1 MSANPIDST
10 NTDKP
15 TGSLEDLFRHHLAE
29 AAVPP
34 RPMVWEQIDNSLL
47 QRQNEQYRRRLSAT
61 RWVAAASIAIA
72 SLTGAGW
79 WASRD
84 ALQHDRADL
93 AAATQRTEVAEAGQR
108 GQSTGQI
115 STATAN
121 SDATRRGA
129 TATAAGRTTKDGTT
143 TTDAGYATAATDQ
156 TVDQRITGQTNAATE
171 ATGSTSQST
180 SSLAAV
186 NPAAARQHGNAAGQ
200 FLSPAKTIA
209 GSSVAAVAT
218 AGARNGAGN
227 TLARPAAEPLVGTT
241 SAQIG
246 AALAGVRPAAS
257 SNAGIAGLNAGIA
270 GLTSSAARNA
280 VAATV
285 AGADATTLS
294 RSYTSQPEG
303 LTAAASNQRMTEE
316 LALLA
321 SRTTAL
327 NLSAATALPTGFTT
341 VEVPADG
348 TPPAT
353 PPARKWQFGASY
365 VAGVFNPN
373 INFSRAGGDAEF
385 DYNPAL
391 GPNSPALSEA
401 AAAEYRENLRPGF
414 SQRLSL
420 RATRRLVGH
429 WSLSTGAEVA
439 QSRASSA
446 SSLAFVGEQVPDF
459 GQSVGGPM
467 RTTNFRY
474 QTAGIPVELRYTNPV
489 KRGLSIYGR
498 VGAAVSALL
507 RVRAEVEGI
516 PEATR
521 SYSIAAEGPYR
532 RVLTNLRGGLGAQ
545 YRPTTGHWT
554 VSLGPTAEL
563 GLVSL
568 NAHPAQGL
576 SSQSRAYSL
585 GLEAG
590 VEFGRAAK

>member
-34 RPMVWEQIDNSLL
+34 RAMVWEQIDNSLL
-47 QRQNEQYRRRLSAT
+47 QRQNEQYRQRLTAT

-72 SLTGAGW
+72 TLAGTGW
-79 WASRD
+79 WATHD
-84 ALQHDRADL
+84 ALEHDRADL
-93 AAATQRTEVAEAGQR
+93 AAVTHRIEVAAGSQRSQNAGNLNSSASIVASGVGQNAGTPSSAGQASQAGATNPAATGYATVAAPTSASQAMTPAGR
-108 GQSTGQI
+108 AVSAASAGALDSKSRTTASLVTASTVASRHNSSSSGQSNKQANAAASTLMAAVVATGTGNTLSGQSTALLAGANS
-115 STATAN
+115 STA
-121 SDATRRGA
+121 
-129 TATAAGRTTKDGTT
+129 GTS
-143 TTDAGYATAATDQ
+143 ATD
-156 TVDQRITGQTNAATE
+156 GLPN
-171 ATGSTSQST
+171 
-180 SSLAAV
+180 
-186 NPAAARQHGNAAGQ
+186 
-200 FLSPAKTIA
+200 
-209 GSSVAAVAT
+209 
-218 AGARNGAGN
+218 AGA
-227 TLARPAAEPLVGTT
+227 
-241 SAQIG
+241 
-246 AALAGVRPAAS
+246 
-257 SNAGIAGLNAGIA
+257 NAGIEGLM
-270 GLTSSAARNA
+270 SSAARNA
-280 VAATV
+280 VAASV
-285 AGADATTLS
+285 ASTSATATGSSFANRPDETEASLS
-294 RSYTSQPEG
+294 NSR
-303 LTAAASNQRMTEE
+303 LAEE

-327 NLSAATALPTGFTT
+327 NLADVTALPTSFAT

-365 VAGVFNPN
+365 AAGVFNPN
-373 INFSRAGGDAEF
+373 INFSRAGGAAEF

-414 SQRLSL
+414 SQRLAV
-420 RATRRLVGH
+420 RATRRLGGRLA
-429 WSLSTGAEVA
+429 LSTGVEIA

-474 QTAGIPVELRYTNPV
+474 QTASLPVELRYTNPV
-489 KRGLSIYGR
+489 KRGLSLYGR

-507 RVRAEVEGI
+507 GVRAEVEGI
-516 PEATR
+516 NEATR

-532 RVLTNLRGGLGAQ
+532 RVLANVRGGVGAQ
-545 YRPTTGHWT
+545 YRPAVGHWT
-554 VSLGPTAEL
+554 VSLGPTAEI

-576 SSQSRAYSL
+576 AGQSRAYSL

>member
-10 NTDKP
+10 TTDKP

-34 RPMVWEQIDNSLL
+34 RAMVWEQIDNSLL
-47 QRQNEQYRRRLSAT
+47 QRQNEQYRRRLTAT

-72 SLTGAGW
+72 TLAGTGW
-79 WASRD
+79 WATHD
-84 ALQHDRADL
+84 ALEHDRADL
-93 AAATQRTEVAEAGQR
+93 AAVTHRIEVAEAGQR
-108 GQSTGQI
+108 GQGAGSL
-115 STATAN
+115 N
-121 SDATRRGA
+121 SSASEASSGIA
-129 TATAAGRTTKDGTT
+129 
-143 TTDAGYATAATDQ
+143 Q
-156 TVDQRITGQTNAATE
+156 NAAAPT
-171 ATGSTSQST
+171 AVGRVAQSGSTSSAATGYAAIDASASRAMTPAGSAVSVASAGTPGSQNRANASLVAASTAIGGQSSSASRQFNQQAAAST
-180 SSLAAV
+180 SMAAV
-186 NPAAARQHGNAAGQ
+186 VAAGAGKT
-200 FLSPAKTIA
+200 PAGQSA
-209 GSSVAAVAT
+209 G
-218 AGARNGAGN
+218 
-227 TLARPAAEPLVGTT
+227 
-241 SAQIG
+241 Q
-246 AALAGVRPAAS
+246 LAGVTTGTSATVGLLATS
-257 SNAGIAGLNAGIA
+257 LNTGIE

-280 VAATV
+280 VAASV
-285 AGADATTLS
+285 ASTSATAAGSSFANRQNDATNILNNS
-294 RSYTSQPEG
+294 HV
-303 LTAAASNQRMTEE
+303 TED

-327 NLSAATALPTGFTT
+327 NLADATALPTGFAT

-365 VAGVFNPN
+365 AAGVFNPN
-373 INFSRAGGDAEF
+373 INFSRAGGAAEF

-391 GPNSPALSEA
+391 GANSPALSEA
-401 AAAEYRENLRPGF
+401 AAAEYRNNLRPGF
-414 SQRLSL
+414 SQRLAV
-420 RATRRLVGH
+420 RATRRLGGRLA
-429 WSLSTGAEVA
+429 LSTGVELA

-459 GQSVGGPM
+459 GQSPGGPM

-474 QTAGIPVELRYTNPV
+474 QTASVPVELRYANPV
-489 KRGLSIYGR
+489 KRGLSLYGR

-507 RVRAEVEGI
+507 GVRAEVEGI

-532 RVLTNLRGGLGAQ
+532 RVLANVRGGVGAQ
-545 YRPTTGHWT
+545 YRPTVGHWT
-554 VSLGPTAEL
+554 VSLGPMAEI

-568 NAHPAQGL
+568 NAHPAQNF

>member
-1 MSANPIDST
+1 MSANSIDST

-79 WASRD
+79 WATRD

-93 AAATQRTEVAEAGQR
+93 AAATHRIEAAKAGQH
-108 GQSTGQI
+108 GQRSGSPSNSGVAQ
-115 STATAN
+115 SAATPA
-121 SDATRRGA
+121 S
-129 TATAAGRTTKDGTT
+129 AGRTAQAGTVNSAHSAT
-143 TTDAGYATAATDQ
+143 VDYAAANASAPAGRAITPAGRAVSAAAPGTLGSKSRSTASLVAAGILTGRQNSSSSTQVNPLDNAVASASLATVAATGASNPL
-156 TVDQRITGQTNAATE
+156 TGQ
-171 ATGSTSQST
+171 
-180 SSLAAV
+180 L
-186 NPAAARQHGNAAGQ
+186 AGQ
-200 FLSPAKTIA
+200 LA
-209 GSSVAAVAT
+209 GVTSAT
-218 AGARNGAGN
+218 AGAPVATGAPGAGIN
-227 TLARPAAEPLVGTT
+227 T
-241 SAQIG
+241 
-246 AALAGVRPAAS
+246 
-257 SNAGIAGLNAGIA
+257 GIE

-280 VAATV
+280 VAASV
-285 AGADATTLS
+285 ASATATGSSFANRPSGANSSLDS
-294 RSYTSQPEG
+294 SS
-303 LTAAASNQRMTEE
+303 RMTEE
-316 LALLA
+316 MALLA

-327 NLSAATALPTGFTT
+327 NLAEATALPTGFAT

-353 PPARKWQFGASY
+353 PPARNWQFGASY

-373 INFSRAGGDAEF
+373 INFSRTGGDAEF

-391 GPNSPALSEA
+391 GSNSPALSEA

-414 SQRLSL
+414 SQRLAV
-420 RATRRLVGH
+420 RATRRLAGH
-429 WSLSTGAEVA
+429 WALSTGAEVA
-439 QSRASSA
+439 QSHASSS

-474 QTAGIPVELRYTNPV
+474 QMASIPVELRYTNPV
-489 KRGLSIYGR
+489 KRGLSVYGR

-507 RVRAEVEGI
+507 GVRTEVEGI

-532 RVLTNLRGGLGAQ
+532 RVLTNLRGGVGAQ

-554 VSLGPTAEL
+554 VSLGPTAEM

-576 SSQSRAYSL
+576 ASQSRAYSL

>member
-34 RPMVWEQIDNSLL
+34 RAMVWEQIDNSLL
-47 QRQNEQYRRRLSAT
+47 QRQNEQYRRRLTAT

-72 SLTGAGW
+72 TLAGTGW
-79 WASRD
+79 WATHD
-84 ALQHDRADL
+84 ALEHDRADL
-93 AAATQRTEVAEAGQR
+93 AAVTRRIEVAEASKRGKNAGSLNKRAAEANPDVARSTAAGKAAVDRATQAGATNLTATGYAAAATSASAGR
-108 GQSTGQI
+108 AIIPTGSAVSAGSAGTPGGQSRSNASLGAA
-115 STATAN
+115 STATGRHSGSIASQFN
-121 SDATRRGA
+121 KQ
-129 TATAAGRTTKDGTT
+129 AAASTPM
-143 TTDAGYATAATDQ
+143 AALAATGASKNLP
-156 TVDQRITGQTNAATE
+156 GQ
-171 ATGSTSQST
+171 
-180 SSLAAV
+180 
-186 NPAAARQHGNAAGQ
+186 PAGQ
-200 FLSPAKTIA
+200 LP
-209 GSSVAAVAT
+209 GVT
-218 AGARNGAGN
+218 AGAA
-227 TLARPAAEPLVGTT
+227 TT
-241 SAQIG
+241 SA
-246 AALAGVRPAAS
+246 LA
-257 SNAGIAGLNAGIA
+257 NAGANTGIE

-280 VAATV
+280 VAASV
-285 AGADATTLS
+285 ASTSATATGSSFANRPSDMATNLNNNH
-294 RSYTSQPEG
+294 T
-303 LTAAASNQRMTEE
+303 ME

-327 NLSAATALPTGFTT
+327 NLADATALPTSFAT

-365 VAGVFNPN
+365 AAGVFNPN
-373 INFSRAGGDAEF
+373 INFSRTGGAAEF

-401 AAAEYRENLRPGF
+401 AAAEYRDNLRPGF
-414 SQRLSL
+414 SQRLAV
-420 RATRRLVGH
+420 RATRRLGGRLA
-429 WSLSTGAEVA
+429 LSTGVEMA
-439 QSRASSA
+439 QQQASSA

-459 GQSVGGPM
+459 GQSPGGPM

-474 QTAGIPVELRYTNPV
+474 QTASVPVELRYTDPV
-489 KRGLSIYGR
+489 KRGLSLYGR

-507 RVRAEVEGI
+507 GVRAKVEGI

-532 RVLTNLRGGLGAQ
+532 RVLANVRGGVGAQ
-545 YRPTTGHWT
+545 YRPTVGHWT
-554 VSLGPTAEL
+554 VSLGPTAEI

-576 SSQSRAYSL
+576 AGQSRAYSL
-585 GLEAG
+585 GLEASM
-590 VEFGRAAK
+590 EFGRAAK